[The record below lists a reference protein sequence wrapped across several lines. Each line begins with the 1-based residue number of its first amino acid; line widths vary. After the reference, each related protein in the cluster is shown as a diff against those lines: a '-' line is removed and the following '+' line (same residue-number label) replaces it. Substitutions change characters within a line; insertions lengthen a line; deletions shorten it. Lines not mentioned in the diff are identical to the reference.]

1 MEIVEGSP
9 PYDAAEIISLMA
21 TRVIC
26 DVLAGQVRS
35 GNLANR
41 RTLRR
46 TEGLLAQVLLAF
58 PRDQFLFGW

>member
-26 DVLAGQVRS
+26 DVLAGQVWS
-35 GNLANR
+35 GNVANR
-41 RTLRR
+41 N
-46 TEGLLAQVLLAF
+46 
-58 PRDQFLFGW
+58 FGVTVNAGFG

>member
-26 DVLAGQVRS
+26 DVLAGPGAIGQS
-35 GNLANR
+35 S
-41 RTLRR
+41 
-46 TEGLLAQVLLAF
+46 
-58 PRDQFLFGW
+58 